1 MQNSAQ
7 KKEPTPQLL
16 LATVKLLRKTLV
28 FHRNWSGNILAK
40 AILDDPPVEVEKHE
54 AAKKIQRWW
63 LRLRRPL
70 HEAAKKI
77 WHWWLRMRT
86 PLESMLSGAE
96 ESMLS
101 GAEESM
107 LSGAEESMLS
117 GAEVFLLSKED
128 APAPSPK
135 SKGFNAIVFGQSPLR
150 LLCNTPYACFLER
163 CSKDDLIAYMKETF
177 REPTDM
183 MNFASAWTE
192 KGDFF
197 LSGEKNLR
205 LDFSALVEE
214 RFPNVCGTGTMDSCG
229 SNIFRIV
236 RFCHLERD
244 TLPASENIFK
254 NRFRKA
260 LSGFKHKERE
270 AWFLS
275 FMEKFHNN
283 VYANNLKRIKEE
295 RKENNKKLRRIEK
308 DLKNVALRIENEKKN
323 AILLFF
329 DLFIIEL

>member
-1 MQNSAQ
+1 M
-7 KKEPTPQLL
+7 
-16 LATVKLLRKTLV
+16 

-40 AILDDPPVEVEKHE
+40 AILDDPPVEVKKHE

-96 ESMLS
+96 
-101 GAEESM
+101 
-107 LSGAEESMLS
+107 
-117 GAEVFLLSKED
+117 VFLLSNED

-214 RFPNVCGTGTMDSCG
+214 RFPNVCGTGPMDSCG

-260 LSGFKHKERE
+260 LSGLKHKERE

-308 DLKNVALRIENEKKN
+308 DLKNVALKSKMKKKCKRRWRRGS
-323 AILLFF
+323 
-329 DLFIIEL
+329 